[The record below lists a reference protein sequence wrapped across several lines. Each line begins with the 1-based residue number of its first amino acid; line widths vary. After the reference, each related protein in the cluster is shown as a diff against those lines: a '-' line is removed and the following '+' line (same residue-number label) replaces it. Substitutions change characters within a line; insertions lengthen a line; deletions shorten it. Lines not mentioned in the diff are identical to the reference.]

1 MEHYL
6 ALQYLN
12 LAVNI
17 MDLSL
22 TVIILVAVRRV
33 LQIKAETRELLAVV
47 KEWVLHD
54 KDTRK
59 AALNQSE
66 TIARKMDH
74 ATVAV
79 QDATTAVQGAT
90 DAVKLA
96 AESVKDQPSGV
107 VAVPKSGGIPS
118 GPQQTQPEG
127 QP

>member
-1 MEHYL
+1 MEHYQV
-6 ALQYLN
+6 LQYCNTAIN
-12 LAVNI
+12 LVG
-17 MDLSL
+17 LSL
-22 TVIILVAVRRV
+22 TLVVLLAVRRL
-33 LQIKAETRELLAVV
+33 LQIKTETRELLGVV

-74 ATVAV
+74 ATIAV

-118 GPQQTQPEG
+118 GPQQTRPEG